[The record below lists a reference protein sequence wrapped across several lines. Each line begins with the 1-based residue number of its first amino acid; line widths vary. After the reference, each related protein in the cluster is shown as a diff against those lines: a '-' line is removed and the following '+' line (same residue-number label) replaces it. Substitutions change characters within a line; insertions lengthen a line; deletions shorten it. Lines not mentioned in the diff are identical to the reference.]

1 MKNPITFQNCVAIL
15 FVVVLALFL
24 TGCQTTRENRVQYG
38 EPIQVREVVDEDGA
52 VGVKAGDRFY
62 SADSIAM
69 QTALF
74 AQGLPVEPWYTRLLP
89 NLFSTDPEEVRTG
102 LMLYGIQME
111 AWRET
116 IVLVEFPTVHS
127 GDVTVEG
134 ASIRFPTSQ
143 PPEPPEFMSGLQ
155 RLGITGSQILTGFMA
170 WMAFDLSK
178 SVATQPN
185 DPTIVRPEV
194 IQVPEGG

>member
-1 MKNPITFQNCVAIL
+1 MKTNFDHIIT
-15 FVVVLALFL
+15 ALFFL
-24 TGCQTTRENRVQYG
+24 VLLLFLAGCATKSHRPVQHND
-38 EPIQVREVVDEDGA
+38 PIQVRNVMDGDDVIGMTVDGQF
-52 VGVKAGDRFY
+52 VG
-62 SADSIAM
+62 ADSIAM

-74 AQGLPVEPWYTRLLP
+74 AQGLPVEPWYTRILP

-102 LMLYGIQME
+102 LMLYGIRME

-127 GDVTVEG
+127 GEVTVEG